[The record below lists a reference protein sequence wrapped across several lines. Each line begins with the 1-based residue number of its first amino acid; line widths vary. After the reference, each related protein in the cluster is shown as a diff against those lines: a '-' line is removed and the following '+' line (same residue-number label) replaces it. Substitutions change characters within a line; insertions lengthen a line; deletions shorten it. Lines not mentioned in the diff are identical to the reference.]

1 MHQTPIRP
9 HTTLARRLLTACI
22 LSFAACGSPDMA
34 SSMGGPM
41 QELLEQFPN
50 ATQVDERSISWN
62 NGTVML
68 VLPDVN
74 ASAEEAMAGSGSDST
89 TAATVKG
96 CPSGWYCVYA
106 DANWGGRQLQFSL
119 CQRNDLDDYGFR
131 DKTSSWVN
139 NGPHRV
145 QVKNDLS
152 LRPDEVLWT
161 MASKSKASYVGD
173 SDNNKADYFQ
183 CE

>member
-9 HTTLARRLLTACI
+9 HTTLTRRVLIACI
-22 LSFAACGSPDMA
+22 LSFAACGSPEA
-34 SSMGGPM
+34 APSMEGQM
-41 QELLEQFPN
+41 QELLEQFPK
-50 ATQVDERSISWN
+50 ASQVDQRSISWS

-74 ASAEEAMAGSGSDST
+74 ASADEAVAGFDPT
-89 TAATVKG
+89 TAAAVKG
-96 CPSGWYCVYA
+96 CPSGWYCVYE
-106 DANWGGRQLQFSL
+106 DAGWGGRRLQFSL
-119 CQRNDLDDYGFR
+119 CQRNDLSDYGFR

-161 MASKSKASYVGD
+161 MASKSKSSYVGD
-173 SDNNKADYFQ
+173 SDNNKADFFQ
-183 CE
+183 CD